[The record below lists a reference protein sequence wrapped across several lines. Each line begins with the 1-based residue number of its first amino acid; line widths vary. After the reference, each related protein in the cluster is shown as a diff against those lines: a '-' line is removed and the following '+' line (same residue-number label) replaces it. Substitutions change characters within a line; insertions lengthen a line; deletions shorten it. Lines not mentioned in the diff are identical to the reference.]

1 MANFGGAEGK
11 RFPPITFV
19 DGKHSSFTQTKH
31 SLRSRGD
38 ARRLFPLVGCPQ
50 RGAKTVGTGQYIGWG
65 FGQGG
70 VWCEA
75 GKEIMATHA
84 MD

>member
-11 RFPPITFV
+11 RFPLITFV
-19 DGKHSSFTQTKH
+19 DGKRFELYSDKTFAEV
-31 SLRSRGD
+31 RGD